1 MSALT
6 DQVALELGQ
15 RGKEVKNQT
24 PSRRRGVDV
33 LLETL
38 QTHAGILQLLDQVD
52 QVLDRAAKPV
62 QPPDHH
68 RVAPP

>member
-1 MSALT
+1 MGAFT

-15 RGKEVKNQT
+15 RGKEVENQT
-24 PSRRRGVDV
+24 PSGGCGVDV
-33 LLETL
+33 LLQAL